1 MTVLPVEWVL
11 AIFYG
16 PSAHR
21 ATYGRGPGGT
31 KYTKD
36 YIQLSRKP
44 EFLSAI
50 GSLFPT
56 NGATTV
62 PLTYKWPLGEAAG
75 QLVLHSADRPH
86 LAWGTQQRAPLAWKM
101 SLTPSDATAETIPG
115 DPTHL
120 DFASA
125 EKELSLLKA
134 RGAGQPYLI
143 AIKLREESRTL
154 HLRAYLAEA
163 SKAFAWADA
172 KLLPQDIQNLLAA
185 TSQSSALEWAMIQSG
200 GSIPSAKVAEVL
212 VQLAQSESFESVID
226 QIDSDIGQALGR
238 YLENPGYGL
247 FFDPSKN
254 HDAWLRSEPLSAEL
268 AESVE
273 KILETVRVRFPST
286 SADDEV
292 AESLEV
298 STEEVEAFRKK
309 IENKSYEVTDTYAT
323 TKTRGSAQRA
333 FAEAVKRN
341 YESRCAITGI
351 GTKDFLI
358 AAHIVPWSHD
368 QSIRLDPS
376 NGVCLSL
383 LMDRAFENGY
393 LFIEDD
399 LTVRVN
405 WEKVGDDSALGGQL
419 KAYDQTK
426 LRAPKA
432 QPPKPEYLQR
442 RRSQFLSA

>member
-1 MTVLPVEWVL
+1 MTALPVEWVL

-16 PSAHR
+16 PAAHQ
-21 ATYGRGPGGT
+21 ATYKRFPGT
-31 KYTKD
+31 TYTKD

-56 NGATTV
+56 SGTTKV

-75 QLVLHSADRPH
+75 DLILHSADRPH
-86 LAWGTQQRAPLAWKM
+86 LAWKTSEGAPPTWKM
-101 SLTPSDATAETIPG
+101 SLAPSDATAETIPG

-120 DFASA
+120 DSVAA
-125 EKELSLLKA
+125 DKELTLLKS

-143 AIKLREESRTL
+143 AIKLRGESRIL
-154 HLRAYLAEA
+154 HLRTYLAEA
-163 SKAFAWADA
+163 SDAFAWADT
-172 KLLPQDIQNLLAA
+172 KLLPQDIQNLLAK
-185 TSQSSALEWAMIQSG
+185 TSQHSALQWAMIQSG
-200 GSIPSAKVAEVL
+200 GSLPSAKIAEVL
-212 VQLAQSESFESVID
+212 AQLAQSENFGSVID
-226 QIDSDIGQALGR
+226 QIDGDVGQALVG

-247 FFDPSKN
+247 FFDPNKN
-254 HDAWLRSEPLSAEL
+254 HDSWLESEELPAEL
-268 AESVE
+268 AGSVE
-273 KILETVRVRFPST
+273 KILEAVRARFPLT
-286 SADDEV
+286 SVGDEI
-292 AESLEV
+292 AEALEV
-298 STEEVEAFRKK
+298 SSEEVEAFREK
-309 IENKSYEVTDTYAT
+309 IENKSYEVVDTYVTA
-323 TKTRGSAQRA
+323 KTRGSAQRA

-376 NGVCLSL
+376 NGICLSL

-393 LFIEDD
+393 ILIDDD

-405 WEKVGDDSALGGQL
+405 WGKVGGDSALSGQL

-426 LRAPKA
+426 LCAPKA
-432 QPPKPEYLQR
+432 EPPKPEYLQR
-442 RRSQFLSA
+442 RRGQS

>member
-1 MTVLPVEWVL
+1 MTALPVEWVL

-21 ATYGRGPGGT
+21 ATYGRDPGGT

-36 YIQLSRKP
+36 YIQLSRTP

-56 NGATTV
+56 SGATTV

-75 QLVLHSADRPH
+75 QLILHSADRPH
-86 LAWGTQQRAPLAWKM
+86 LAWGTRQRAPLAWKM
-101 SLTPSDATAETIPG
+101 SLAPSDATAETIPG
-115 DPTHL
+115 DPTHR
-120 DFASA
+120 DFAAA
-125 EKELSLLKA
+125 EKELTLLGS

-143 AIKLREESRTL
+143 AIKLRGESRTL

-163 SKAFAWADA
+163 SNAFAWADA
-172 KLLPQDIQNLLAA
+172 KLLPQNIQNLLAN
-185 TSQSSALEWAMIQSG
+185 TSQSSALQWAMIQSG
-200 GSIPSAKVAEVL
+200 GSLPSAKVAAVL
-212 VQLAQSESFESVID
+212 SQLAQPENFGSVID
-226 QIDSDIGQALGR
+226 QLDGDVGQALRG

-247 FFDPSKN
+247 FFDPNRN
-254 HDAWLRSEPLSAEL
+254 HDAWLQPEALPAEL
-268 AESVE
+268 AGSVE
-273 KILETVRVRFPST
+273 KVLEAVHARFPST
-286 SADDEV
+286 SVGDEV
-292 AESLEV
+292 AETLEI
-298 STEEVEAFRKK
+298 SSEEVEAFRKK
-309 IENKSYEVTDTYAT
+309 IENKNYEVPDAYAT
-323 TKTRGSAQRA
+323 AKTRGSAQRA

-358 AAHIVPWSHD
+358 AAHIVPWSRD

-376 NGVCLSL
+376 NGICLSV

-393 LFIEDD
+393 ILFGDD
-399 LTVRVN
+399 LTVSVN
-405 WEKVGDDSALGGQL
+405 WEKVGDDSALDSQL

-426 LRAPKA
+426 LRSPKA
-432 QPPKPEYLQR
+432 EPPNPKYLQR
-442 RRSQFLSA
+442 RRNKL

>member
-1 MTVLPVEWVL
+1 MTALPVEWVL

-36 YIQLSRKP
+36 YIQLSRTS
-44 EFLSAI
+44 EFRSAI
-50 GSLFPT
+50 DSLFPIG
-56 NGATTV
+56 GATTI

-75 QLVLHSADRPH
+75 RLILNSADRPH
-86 LAWGTQQRAPLAWKM
+86 LAWETRHGAPLVWKM

-115 DPTHL
+115 DPTHQ
-120 DFASA
+120 DFAAA
-125 EKELSLLKA
+125 EKELMLLGA

-163 SKAFAWADA
+163 GDAFAWASV
-172 KLLPQDIQNLLAA
+172 KLLPQDIQNLLAK
-185 TSQSSALEWAMIQSG
+185 TSQGDALQWAAIPSG
-200 GSIPSAKVAEVL
+200 GSLSGAKVAEVL
-212 VQLAQSESFESVID
+212 TQLAQSKSFGSAID
-226 QIDSDIGQALGR
+226 QIDAEVGKALGS

-254 HDAWLRSEPLSAEL
+254 HDAWLQLEALPVEL
-268 AESVE
+268 AGSVE
-273 KILETVRVRFPST
+273 QILEAVRARFPST
-286 SADDEV
+286 SAGDEV
-292 AESLEV
+292 AETLEV
-298 STEEVEAFRKK
+298 SAEEVEAFRKK
-309 IENKSYEVTDTYAT
+309 IENKSYEVGDAYAT
-323 TKTRGSAQRA
+323 AKTRGSAQRA
-333 FAEAVKRN
+333 FAEAVKCN

-358 AAHIVPWSHD
+358 AAHIVPWSLD

-376 NGVCLSL
+376 NGICLSV
-383 LMDRAFENGY
+383 LMDRAFESGY
-393 LFIEDD
+393 ILIDND

-405 WEKVGDDSALGGQL
+405 WGKVGDDSALGDQL

-432 QPPKPEYLQR
+432 EPPKPEYLQR
-442 RRSQFLSA
+442 RRGQS